1 VSDAEAETI
10 DEKPRELD
18 QQQIEFIEAQKMF
31 FVGTAPASL
40 DGHVNISP
48 KGMDSL
54 RVLGPTTIAYLDVT
68 GSGVETI
75 SHLKENG
82 RLVMMFCAFEGK
94 PLTLRLHG
102 RGEVI
107 ETHNPE
113 FSELIELFPELPGIR
128 SIIRLNI
135 DRVADSCGWTVPLY
149 EFAETRDYYDK
160 YAEHI
165 GVEGMRAGQ
174 LKSNMTSIDGMVGLD
189 KPSV

>member
-1 VSDAEAETI
+1 MGKIYE
-10 DEKPRELD
+10 ELD
-18 QQQIEFIEAQKMF
+18 QERIEFIETQKVF
-31 FVGTAPASL
+31 FVGTAPTSL

-54 RVLGPTTIAYLDVT
+54 RVLGPTTVAYLDVT

-75 SHLKENG
+75 SHVKENG

-107 ETHNPE
+107 ETHNSE
-113 FSELIELFPELPGIR
+113 FSRLINLFPELPGIR

-135 DRVADSCGWTVPLY
+135 DRIADSCGWTVPVY
-149 EFAETRDYYDK
+149 QFAGTRDYYDK
-160 YAEHI
+160 YAEHV
-165 GVEGMRAGQ
+165 GVEGMRKGQ
-174 LKSNMTSIDGMVGLD
+174 LKSNMKSIDGMLGLD

>member
-1 VSDAEAETI
+1 MSDAEAETI

-18 QQQIEFIEAQKMF
+18 QQKIEFIEAQKMF

-135 DRVADSCGWTVPLY
+135 DRVADLCGWTVPLY
-149 EFAETRDYYDK
+149 EFAGTRDYYDK